1 MVCNN
6 PLLHIDDVL
15 TRGNSGHDTPKEA
28 PLCNRRLGYHQQVR
42 IHTHLAFPSTHARR
56 TGSKPRTWDA
66 GNCGCFSNVRRETK
80 HTKPATWACRSTL
93 YPSRTVHADTVAQ
106 YDANVQLRG
115 SKFLKSWM
123 AFLEEN
129 ADLRYPN
136 LADVYVDE
144 QNG

>member
-1 MVCNN
+1 MRVAQAAN
-6 PLLHIDDVL
+6 
-15 TRGNSGHDTPKEA
+15 
-28 PLCNRRLGYHQQVR
+28 
-42 IHTHLAFPSTHARR
+42 
-56 TGSKPRTWDA
+56 PRTWDA
-66 GNCGCFSNVRRETK
+66 GNCGCFSIVRRETK
-80 HTKPATWACRSTL
+80 HTKPATWACRDTL
-93 YPSRTVHADTVAQ
+93 YPSRTVDADTVAQ